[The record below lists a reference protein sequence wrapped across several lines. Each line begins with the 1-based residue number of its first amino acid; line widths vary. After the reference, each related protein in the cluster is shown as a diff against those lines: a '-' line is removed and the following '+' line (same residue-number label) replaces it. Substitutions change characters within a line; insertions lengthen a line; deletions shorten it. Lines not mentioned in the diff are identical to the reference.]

1 MDKKFIKCP
10 QCGAV
15 NVDKVGH
22 EKFQCPYCGY
32 SFTVEGLP
40 EFVKHD
46 KDDFQVQQDL
56 EKKKLRSKI
65 KRNERTFQLKI
76 FAFAVIT
83 FVILI
88 GYFIV
93 SDWVKENW
101 GDRSYSGFDVFPS
114 EYEERSFLEAAPFKL
129 DGEELTFSDY
139 ARKVTINNVEN
150 EININAYWEF
160 KLECSYDSSVVYAIY
175 NKKKYAR
182 PNKAYTCKIFYF
194 KNETELREYLC
205 KKPFEYMGNTYSFY
219 RDANSVK
226 FNGQDF
232 SDYVK
237 LIINEGRTLS
247 CGIEYRALIRIR
259 NYGDLGLVMDE
270 DGSNA
275 YLLEFGTN
283 KKYIRMN

>member
-56 EKKKLRSKI
+56 ERNKLRKESKRKGNRNNLIFIAILVLALPCTFAYLFISSSI
-65 KRNERTFQLKI
+65 KEK
-76 FAFAVIT
+76 
-83 FVILI
+83 
-88 GYFIV
+88 
-93 SDWVKENW
+93 W
-101 GDRSYSGFDVFPS
+101 GDRLYGGRDVFPS